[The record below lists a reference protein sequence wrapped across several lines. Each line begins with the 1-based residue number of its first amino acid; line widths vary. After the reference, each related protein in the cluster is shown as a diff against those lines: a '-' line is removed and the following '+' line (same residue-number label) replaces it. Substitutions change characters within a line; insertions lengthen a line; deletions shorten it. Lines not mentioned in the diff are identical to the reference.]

1 MPMYM
6 NSLLYS
12 LWLESKTSEQAA
24 RRLAMDNATDN
35 AEEIINELIL
45 KFNQSRQAA
54 ITQEITEIVSG
65 AEAL

>member
-1 MPMYM
+1 
-6 NSLLYS
+6 

-35 AEEIINELIL
+35 AQEIIDDLIL

-54 ITQEITEIVSG
+54 ITQEITEIVAG